1 MDVVV
6 DPAMSMTLSIG
17 DQMLADPQSPFAN
30 RRLTSFNFRQSS
42 RIGRQWS
49 SDFLRLSSRP
59 IRTSMVTGF
68 GQLRHIQQAA
78 QTGLSHTAKYSRNSI
93 STKGTVRQSQ
103 KGPAR
108 SLNKPFSPRSCS
120 IPTNQPIPRQVSY
133 STASSISTEPVIH
146 DIFEP
151 ATGTWQYLIAD
162 PSTSTAV
169 ILDPVLNFDPATQ
182 AVTTHAADSLLSYI
196 KEKGYKID
204 KILETHAH
212 ADHLSAASYLQKRL
226 AQDQDHKPP
235 ICIGKRIEQV
245 QQLFAERYGVPPKE
259 ITGVF
264 DKLFDDDE
272 TFTIGNL
279 KGTAIHL
286 PGHTPDH
293 LGYMI
298 GDNLFCGDSL
308 FHVDIGTARCD
319 FPGGDANDLYQS
331 GRKLLSFPDHFKIW
345 TGHDYPPDGRSD
357 PVPWV
362 SVQDHK
368 KLNKHLK
375 ESICEE
381 EFVTLRKKRDAGL
394 AAPKLLHQSL
404 QVNIRAGHLPSPT
417 KFGHRLLHVPLK
429 FTGEAW

>member
-1 MDVVV
+1 MYF
-6 DPAMSMTLSIG
+6 SL
-17 DQMLADPQSPFAN
+17 PFPPN
-30 RRLTSFNFRQSS
+30 PNF
-42 RIGRQWS
+42 
-49 SDFLRLSSRP
+49 
-59 IRTSMVTGF
+59 
-68 GQLRHIQQAA
+68 A
-78 QTGLSHTAKYSRNSI
+78 
-93 STKGTVRQSQ
+93 
-103 KGPAR
+103 
-108 SLNKPFSPRSCS
+108 
-120 IPTNQPIPRQVSY
+120 
-133 STASSISTEPVIH
+133 PVIH

-162 PSTSTAV
+162 PSSSAAV
-169 ILDPVLNFDPATQ
+169 IIDPVLNYDPATQ
-182 AVTTHAADSLLSYI
+182 SVTTESADYLLSFI

-212 ADHLSAASYLQKRL
+212 ADHLTAASYLKKRL
-226 AQDQDHKPP
+226 AEHQDHTPP
-235 ICIGKRIEQV
+235 ICIGKRIEKV
-245 QQLFAERYGVPPKE
+245 QKLFAERYCVPPKE
-259 ITGVF
+259 YEGVF

-345 TGHDYPPDGRSD
+345 TGHDYPPDGRSG
-357 PVPWV
+357 PMPWV
-362 SVQDHK
+362 SVADHK

-375 ESICEE
+375 ETITKE
-381 EFVTLRKKRDAGL
+381 EFVTLRKERDALL

-404 QVNIRAGHLPSPT
+404 QVNIRAGHLPEPT

-429 FTGEAW
+429 LTGEGW

>member
-1 MDVVV
+1 MI
-6 DPAMSMTLSIG
+6 S
-17 DQMLADPQSPFAN
+17 
-30 RRLTSFNFRQSS
+30 FRQQSLS
-42 RIGRQWS
+42 IGRQWS
-49 SDFLRLSSRP
+49 SDLSRLSSRP
-59 IRTSMVTGF
+59 IQTSMLGSI
-68 GQLRHIQQAA
+68 GQLRHLQQVAH
-78 QTGLSHTAKYSRNSI
+78 THVSHSKSSRNGI
-93 STKGTVRQSQ
+93 STKEAVCQSQ
-103 KGPAR
+103 KRQPTHT
-108 SLNKPFSPRSCS
+108 LNKPFSPRSSS
-120 IPTNQPIPRQVSY
+120 IPTGHPIQRQVSY
-133 STASSISTEPVIH
+133 STASSTSTDPVIH

-151 ATGTWQYLIAD
+151 TTSTWQYIIAD

-169 ILDPVLNFDPATQ
+169 ILDPVLNYDPATQ
-182 AVTTHAADSLLSYI
+182 AVTTHAADSLLSSV

-226 AQDQDHKPP
+226 AQEQDHKPP

-245 QQLFAERYGVPPKE
+245 QKLFAERYGVPPKE
-259 ITGVF
+259 YTGVF

-279 KGTAIHL
+279 KGMAIHL

-298 GDNLFCGDSL
+298 GENIFCGDSL
-308 FHVDIGTARCD
+308 FHYDIGTARCD

-331 GRKLLSFPDHFKIW
+331 GRKLLSFPDRFKIW
-345 TGHDYPPDGRSD
+345 TGHDYPPAERGV

-368 KLNKHLK
+368 LLNKHLND
-375 ESICEE
+375 SISEE
-381 EFVTLRKKRDAGL
+381 EFVALRKERDAGL

-404 QVNIRAGHLPSPT
+404 QINIRAGHLPSPT

-429 FTGEAW
+429 VTGEAW